1 MEEKPYVPGFD
12 ILTFGI
18 TKVGK
23 PHEPGDVV
31 GIQVERNKEGY
42 ATRAF
47 RSDGVVFD
55 FPEDLEAFFGEA
67 DSRIFFI
74 VDRDLEP
81 ILKYLGE
88 DLCVK
93 LLEGCGVSSGG
104 VQIFYHGS
112 FYTRIAGGRTLRKI
126 YRLKPFYWVGT
137 LPDNMDCFSI
147 QMFGERVVKLLMNLN
162 IPLRLNSCGAL
173 LGELY
178 CRRPPP
184 EVIEA
189 AYNSYHG
196 GWIEMFKLGSFDG
209 AFDYDISAAYPT
221 EASRLVDLSGTWV
234 QSQHWVQAA
243 EYGFCYAR
251 IRVDMSLL
259 FSPIMFRRRSEL
271 RGNTPYRTV
280 LNPVGVWEG
289 WITKDEIEFLLTNDL
304 GEVEIADGWWYIP
317 ASCHSFPFRG
327 MLDMLG
333 RLKQEGKA
341 KGDLVA
347 STLWKLTA
355 ASLQGK
361 FMQSN
366 LVWSKWKTGPA
377 FNPVYAS
384 VITSRV
390 RLKVAEL
397 AFQGPEE
404 MLGVVMDGL
413 LSLKKLKVPRNWRL
427 EYEGKCVI
435 ANHGDYWMEG
445 RQTKRNLL
453 EDLSKDKLSNI
464 YPLRG
469 ERYCSLAEAIRVDG
483 FEAACREI
491 PEAKQKVSRV
501 GKRFWKELPVT
512 CGDLLTSVYE
522 SSPSLPA
529 GALMID

>member
-1 MEEKPYVPGFD
+1 VEEKSYVPGFD
-12 ILTFGI
+12 VLTFGVA
-18 TKVGK
+18 KVSK
-23 PHEPGDVV
+23 PHEPSDVV

-55 FPEDLEAFFGEA
+55 FPEDLETFFSEA
-67 DSRIFFI
+67 DSRIFFV

-88 DLCVK
+88 DICTK
-93 LLEGCGVSSGG
+93 LLEGYSVSSGG
-104 VQIFYHGS
+104 VQVSYHGS
-112 FYTRIAGGRTLRKI
+112 LYTRVAGGASLRKI

-147 QMFGERVVKLLMNLN
+147 QMFGERVVKLLVNLG

-178 CRRPPP
+178 CRRPPL
-184 EVIEA
+184 EVLEA

-196 GWIEMFKLGSFDG
+196 GWIEMFKLGSFDR
-209 AFDYDISAAYPT
+209 AYDYDLAAAYPT
-221 EASRLVDLSGTWV
+221 EASKLVDLSGTWV
-234 QSQHWVQAA
+234 HSRYWVQAA

-259 FSPIMFRRRSEL
+259 FSPVMFRYRSEM
-271 RGNTPYRTV
+271 RGSVPYRSI

-289 WITKDEIEFLLTNDL
+289 WITKDEIEFLVTNDL
-304 GEVEIADGWWYIP
+304 GEVEIADGWWYVP
-317 ASCHSFPFRG
+317 ASCYSFPFRG
-327 MLDMLG
+327 MLDTLG
-333 RLKQEGKA
+333 RLKQEA
-341 KGDLVA
+341 KVRGDLVA
-347 STLWKLTA
+347 STIWKLTA

-366 LVWSKWKTGPA
+366 LVWGRWKTGPV

-390 RLKVAEL
+390 RLRVAEL
-397 AFQGPEE
+397 ALQDPDE
-404 MLGVVMDGL
+404 MLGVAVDGL
-413 LSLKKLKVPRNWRL
+413 LSLKKLKVPRNWKL
-427 EYEGKCVI
+427 EHEGRCVV

-445 RQTKRNLL
+445 RKTKRNLL
-453 EDLSKDKLSNI
+453 EDLSKDTLSNA

-483 FEAACREI
+483 FEAAGREI
-491 PEAKQKVSRV
+491 PEARQRVSRV
-501 GKRFWKELPVT
+501 GKRLWRKLPVT
-512 CGDLLTSVYE
+512 CGDLLSGVYE
-522 SSPSLPA
+522 STPLLPT
-529 GALMID
+529 GALMAG